1 MESLPRVYIAAV
13 AASRESSTGS
23 SYTTPDRLLFQ
34 GTFSS
39 VWIPDHR
46 TRRFSPPSP
55 LSLSI
60 TLSLIFSFAHSY
72 TSHPL
77 PLFLS
82 LFLFLSLS
90 LSLSPSLFLL
100 QLLSVF
106 LVSPL
111 ISPYLSLSLS
121 LFVSLSLSSLSLV
134 LSSCCPLG
142 SIRAHASLLPASPFS
157 PPLSQ
162 STASRPCL
170 LVTWPRVIV
179 YQRS

>member
-90 LSLSPSLFLL
+90 LSPSLFLL

-121 LFVSLSLSSLSLV
+121 LCFALALFSL
-134 LSSCCPLG
+134 PR
-142 SIRAHASLLPASPFS
+142 SI
-157 PPLSQ
+157 
-162 STASRPCL
+162 
-170 LVTWPRVIV
+170 
-179 YQRS
+179 